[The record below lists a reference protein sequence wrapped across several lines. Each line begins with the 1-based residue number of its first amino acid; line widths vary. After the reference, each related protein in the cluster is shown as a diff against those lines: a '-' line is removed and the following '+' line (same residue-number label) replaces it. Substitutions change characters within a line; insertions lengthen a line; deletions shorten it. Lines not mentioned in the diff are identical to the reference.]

1 MKTTS
6 LLVLVLFTA
15 GGLAGQAA
23 AVGEDPLSLAGT
35 WRFALD
41 RGDVGIAERWF
52 VQTLPERIRLPG
64 ALQNQG
70 FGDDITVDTKW
81 TGDVGSDRWKQR
93 PEYAPYRQPGNIKI
107 PFFLQPEKHYV
118 GAAWYQ
124 REIEIPKAWVG
135 QRVVLTLER
144 PHWGTQIWVDE
155 RLVGTNVSL
164 ATPHVYDLGTALA
177 AGPHRLS
184 IRVDNR
190 ILVEV
195 GDWSHSVSDH
205 TQGNWNGIV
214 GRIEL
219 SATPPVWIDDLQ
231 VYPHVAD
238 KSVTVKGTI
247 GNVTGQ
253 AGAGTM
259 DLTFG
264 LASMPV
270 ARRELSGRFGPNHRV
285 TVSWTPA
292 GGTFEARL
300 PVDGVPDP
308 QAWDEFNPEVY
319 TLSAGLSTNE
329 LPVLGS
335 RTVRFGLREISTRDR
350 QFLINGR
357 PTFFR
362 GTLECCIFPK
372 TGYPPTDVASWRR
385 ILTICRSYGLNH
397 LRFHSWCPPEAAF
410 EAGDELGFYYQVE
423 CGVWTNPGERKPID
437 QWIYDES
444 ERIVRAYG
452 NHPSFVLLTH
462 GNEPH
467 GPNHQAYL
475 AKWVDFWKSRDS
487 RRLVTS
493 GSAYPQLPENQ
504 YHVCY
509 PCRGPHGWFGKDY
522 RQDIQQYEVPV
533 IVHEMGQWCAF
544 PDFDGMS
551 KYTGPL
557 KPTSFEIYRDSLKAH
572 GLWGQRRDFL
582 RASGRLQVLCYK
594 EEIEA
599 ALRTPGIG
607 GVQLL
612 DLHDFPGQGTA
623 LVGVLDPFWD
633 SKGYVT
639 PAEYRRFYNPTV
651 PLARLRKNAW
661 TTTETLTAD
670 VEIAHFGP
678 SALPDARVTWKLV
691 DAKGRA
697 VAGGEFAPRTL
708 EVGERSEL
716 GQVSV
721 NLASVRA
728 PAAYRLV
735 VDLEADGAADPARS
749 KKPSAPHFENDW
761 AVWVYPAAQVAEPTE
776 VRFTEKL
783 DETALARLA
792 EGGRVVLAT
801 DKISPGNPKLGL
813 EPIFWNRYMFNTQ
826 ERQTLGAWIDAQH
839 PALAGF
845 PTSFHQDWQWNDIVT
860 HARAV
865 VLDDLPRGLCPIV
878 QPIDDWNTNR
888 RLGMLFE
895 CRVGKGRLLI
905 CSADLSNDLPERPAA
920 RQLRTSLL
928 AYAASAAFKPKAAVD
943 AEQLRAALWRSS
955 PSAMVNLG
963 AKVVSADSED
973 GAHGNPAAK
982 AIDGD
987 PDTIWH
993 TEWGAKEPPFP
1004 HELVVDLTREVKL
1017 RGFRLLPRQDQGNG
1031 WFTGYQL
1038 DVSPDGKNWSQPVAA
1053 GTWAADAAEKTV
1065 RLSSPVSARFV
1076 RLIAKDGVQGHPWAA
1091 VAEFDVIP
1099 ADAR

>member
-1 MKTTS
+1 MKNPTC
-6 LLVLVLFTA
+6 LPWALVAA
-15 GGLAGQAA
+15 GCLALQV
-23 AVGEDPLSLAGT
+23 AVAGTEPVSLAGT

-41 RGDVGIAERWF
+41 RGDVGIAESWF
-52 VQTLPERIRLPG
+52 GRALPGRIHLPG

-81 TGDVGSDRWKQR
+81 TGDVGSDRWRQR
-93 PEYAPYRQPGNIKI
+93 PEYAPYRQPGHIKL

-124 REIEIPKAWVG
+124 RELEIPRAWAG

-144 PHWGTQIWVDE
+144 PHWGTHVWVDD

-164 ATPHVYDLGTALA
+164 ATPHVYDLGTSLA
-177 AGPHRLS
+177 PGRHRLTV
-184 IRVDNR
+184 RVDNR
-190 ILVEV
+190 VLVEV

-219 SATPPVWIDDLQ
+219 RATPPVWIDDLQ
-231 VYPHVAD
+231 VYPHVAS
-238 KSVTVKGTI
+238 KSVTVKGRI
-247 GNVTGQ
+247 GNATGK
-253 AGAGTM
+253 AGRGRVLLHADYAARMSGAASDRQLEVVWDASGGSFQT
-259 DLTFG
+259 DLQ
-264 LASMPV
+264 LAEPV
-270 ARRELSGRFGPNHRV
+270 KL
-285 TVSWTPA
+285 
-292 GGTFEARL
+292 
-300 PVDGVPDP
+300 
-308 QAWDEFNPEVY
+308 WDEFNPVTY
-319 TLSAGLSTNE
+319 KLDAFLALSAGGGPAGLEQSAGKAGVST
-329 LPVLGS
+329 
-335 RTVRFGLREISTRDR
+335 TFGLREITAQGR

-385 ILTICRSYGLNH
+385 IIRICKDYGLNH
-397 LRFHSWCPPEAAF
+397 IRFHSWCPPAAAF
-410 EAGDELGFYYQVE
+410 DAADALGFYYQVE
-423 CGVWTNPGERKPID
+423 CGVWTNPGDGKAID

-444 ERIVRAYG
+444 DRIVRAYG
-452 NHPSFVLLTH
+452 NHPSFVLFTH

-467 GPNHQAYL
+467 GANHKAYL
-475 AKWVDFWKSRDS
+475 ARWVDYWKAKDP

-522 RQDIQQYEVPV
+522 RQDVEQFDVPI
-533 IVHEMGQWCAF
+533 IVHEMGQWCVF
-544 PDFDGMS
+544 PNFEEMK

-557 KPTSFEIYRDSLKAH
+557 QPRNFEIFRDSLKAH
-572 GLWGQRRDFL
+572 GQFGQWRDFL

-639 PAEYRRFYNPTV
+639 AAEYRRFYNSTV
-651 PLARLRKNAW
+651 PLARLLKNAW
-661 TTTETLTAD
+661 TTAETLTAD

-697 VAGGEFAPRTL
+697 AASGEFAPRTI
-708 EVGERSEL
+708 EVGERAPV
-716 GQVSV
+716 GQVRV
-721 NLASVRA
+721 ELAKLAA

-735 VDLEADGAADPARS
+735 VGLASHTNSGSNNASSKAEAVL
-749 KKPSAPHFENDW
+749 ENDW
-761 AVWVYPAAQVAEPTE
+761 GVWVYPAAHAAEPSD
-776 VRFTEKL
+776 VLFTDKL
-783 DETALARLA
+783 DEPALARLA
-792 EGGRVVLAT
+792 AGGRVLLAM
-801 DKISPGNPKLGL
+801 DKVSPGNPKLGV

-826 ERQTLGAWIDAQH
+826 ERQTLGLLIDAKH
-839 PALAGF
+839 PALAQF
-845 PTSFHQDWQWNDIVT
+845 PTSDHQDWQWSDIVT
-860 HARAV
+860 RARAV
-865 VLDDLPRGLCPIV
+865 VLDDLPRGLRPIV

-888 RLGMLFE
+888 RLGLLFE
-895 CRVGKGRLLI
+895 CRVAQGRLLV
-905 CSADLSNDLPERPAA
+905 CTADLSSDLGQRPAA
-920 RQLRTSLL
+920 CQLRASLL
-928 AYAASAAFKPKAAVD
+928 AYAASAAFKPKVAIAPD
-943 AEQLRAALWRSS
+943 QLTRVLWRSS
-955 PSAMVNLG
+955 ASTLVNLG
-963 AKVVSADSED
+963 AKVVRVDSED
-973 GAHGNPAAK
+973 AAHGNTAAK
-982 AIDGD
+982 AIDGN

-993 TEWGAKEPPFP
+993 TEWGTKEPPFP
-1004 HELVVDLTREVKL
+1004 HELVVDLTREVRL
-1017 RGFRLLPRQDQGNG
+1017 RGFRLLPRQEQANG
-1031 WFTGYQL
+1031 WFTGY
-1038 DVSPDGKNWSQPVAA
+1038 DIYTSRDGQAWGQPVASGA
-1053 GTWAADAAEKTV
+1053 WAADAAEKTV
-1065 RLSSPVSARFV
+1065 RFAAPTSARFV
-1076 RLIAKDGVQGHPWAA
+1076 RFVAKEGVQGHPWAA
-1091 VAEFDVIP
+1091 IAELDVIP